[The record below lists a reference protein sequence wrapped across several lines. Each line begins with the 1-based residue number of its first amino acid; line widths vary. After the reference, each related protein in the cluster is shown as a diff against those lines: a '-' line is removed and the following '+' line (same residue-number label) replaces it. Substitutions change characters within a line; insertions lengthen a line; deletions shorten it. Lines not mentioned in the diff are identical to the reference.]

1 MHKAFMRR
9 FRINRICLAV
19 ALPAF
24 ILSLVYLVCAL
35 AGLVPNLPVAVLA
48 AVLGTALLGASVFVV
63 RTDLHCLACQQLFYG
78 STDEYGPVG
87 WNIFASRCVHCGHPA
102 REHQRDA

>member
-9 FRINRICLAV
+9 FRINRICMAV

-24 ILSLVYLVCAL
+24 ILSLVYLICAL
-35 AGLVPNLPVAVLA
+35 AGLVPNLPVAVL
-48 AVLGTALLGASVFVV
+48 ASVFVV

-78 STDEYGPVG
+78 STDEYDPVG